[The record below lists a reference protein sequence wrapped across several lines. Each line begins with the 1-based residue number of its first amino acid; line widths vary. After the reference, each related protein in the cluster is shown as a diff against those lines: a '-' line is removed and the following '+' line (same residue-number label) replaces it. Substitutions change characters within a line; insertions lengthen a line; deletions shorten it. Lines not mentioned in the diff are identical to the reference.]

1 MASRN
6 ALVIDL
12 ALINTSPRMKARAV
26 LDGPAGSEIPKKR
39 PQTSAAPQTRYAA
52 PGHVPLLACLHIFRR
67 SRAKRRMQSVDLDLS
82 DVFVRLLAAAAAGGL
97 VGLNRD
103 LADKPIGVRT
113 LGLVSLGAA
122 TVSLAGLQVQGMAE
136 SADALSRVVQGIIQG
151 VMAGISFIGA
161 GVILRN
167 VETRNVEGLTTAAT
181 VWVSAALGVAC
192 GLGAWRT
199 IAIAIPVT
207 MAMLFATGWIDQFTK
222 RDRNNDGQ

>member
-1 MASRN
+1 MN
-6 ALVIDL
+6 
-12 ALINTSPRMKARAV
+12 
-26 LDGPAGSEIPKKR
+26 
-39 PQTSAAPQTRYAA
+39 
-52 PGHVPLLACLHIFRR
+52 
-67 SRAKRRMQSVDLDLS
+67 LDLS
-82 DVFVRLLAAAAAGGL
+82 DVSLRLLAAAAAGGL

-122 TVSLAGLQVQGMAE
+122 TVSVAGIQVQGIAE
-136 SADALSRVVQGIIQG
+136 NPDALSRVVQGIIQG

-167 VETRNVEGLTTAAT
+167 AEARTVEGLTTAAT

-207 MAMLFATGWIDQFTK
+207 LAMLFATGWIDKFRK
-222 RDRNNDGQ
+222 RSGGGGDQANK

>member
-1 MASRN
+1 MTT
-6 ALVIDL
+6 L
-12 ALINTSPRMKARAV
+12 AK
-26 LDGPAGSEIPKKR
+26 E
-39 PQTSAAPQTRYAA
+39 
-52 PGHVPLLACLHIFRR
+52 PG
-67 SRAKRRMQSVDLDLS
+67 VDLDFS
-82 DVFVRLLAAAAAGGL
+82 DVLVRLLAAAGAGGL

-122 TVSLAGLQVQGMAE
+122 TVSLAGIQVQGMAE
-136 SADALSRVVQGIIQG
+136 NADALSRVVQGIIQG
-151 VMAGISFIGA
+151 VMAGVSFIGA

-167 VETRNVEGLTTAAT
+167 IEARSVEGLTTAAT

-207 MAMLFATGWIDQFTK
+207 LAMLFATAWIDKLTK
-222 RDRNNDGQ
+222 RGERNAR